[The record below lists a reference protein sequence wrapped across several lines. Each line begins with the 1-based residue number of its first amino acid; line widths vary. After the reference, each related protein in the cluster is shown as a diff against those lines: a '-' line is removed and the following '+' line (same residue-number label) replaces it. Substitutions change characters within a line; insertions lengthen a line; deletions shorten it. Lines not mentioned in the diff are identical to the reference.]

1 MQAEAEAGARAGGQS
16 LQDAHARV
24 RADET
29 LQFAF
34 EPERVPAP
42 PPWSDWLLRLIE
54 ALAPFLQYI
63 FWGALAL
70 VIGAIALAVIREVVN
85 RRSPRRIAAAAPAA
99 PVDLTPAPERALAL
113 LADADRLASEGRY
126 AEAVHLLLLRS
137 VADIEALRPTTVR
150 PSMTSREIAGL
161 PVLPAPARAAFTR
174 VAEVVERSFFGG
186 RPVDADGYGQ
196 CRSAYEAFAFP
207 KAWA

>member
-1 MQAEAEAGARAGGQS
+1 MQAEARAQAGGQS
-16 LQDAHARV
+16 LRDAHARV
-24 RADET
+24 RTDET

-34 EPERVPAP
+34 EPERVPTP
-42 PPWSDWLLRLIE
+42 PPWSEWVLRLIE

-70 VIGAIALAVIREVVN
+70 VIGAIAFAVIREIVN
-85 RRSPRRIAAAAPAA
+85 RRAPRRIAAAAEPP

-113 LADADRLASEGRY
+113 RADADRLAAEGRY

-137 VADIEALRPTTVR
+137 VADIEALRPATVR

-161 PVLPAPARAAFTR
+161 SVLPASALAAFTR

-186 RPVDADGYGQ
+186 RAVDADGYSQ